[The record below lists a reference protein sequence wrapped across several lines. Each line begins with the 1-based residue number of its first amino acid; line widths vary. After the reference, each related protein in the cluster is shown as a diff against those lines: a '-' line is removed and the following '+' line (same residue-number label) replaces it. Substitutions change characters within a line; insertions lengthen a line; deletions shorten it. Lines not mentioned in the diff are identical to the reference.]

1 MRAEEPDA
9 VRANAAY
16 PWPASR
22 WWRTAP
28 WSRNPLLRV
37 SDRFESGV
45 RVMAIVVALG
55 AVPVCGAIGTAGY
68 TDAQAEIRADN
79 AAKTQ
84 VTATITDEPVR
95 VSAIVN
101 DTGDNRYETVVRWSE
116 GGETGQASTDVDPTA
131 RPGDHVTLWVGRDGR
146 PTNPPVPV
154 GTAAWRGIG
163 LALGFLV
170 EIGTCIA
177 VMVWLTTWL
186 VDRCHRAQWA
196 REWRTISR
204 PIEQDKQ

>member
-1 MRAEEPDA
+1 MRAEEPDTA
-9 VRANAAY
+9 RGNVAY
-16 PWPASR
+16 PLPALR

-28 WSRNPLLRV
+28 WGRNPLLRM
-37 SDRFESGV
+37 SDRFEGAV
-45 RVMAIVVALG
+45 RIVAIVAVLG
-55 AVPVCGAIGTAGY
+55 AVPVCAAIGTAGY

-79 AAKTQ
+79 SAKTQ
-84 VTATITDEPVR
+84 VTATITDNPVP

-101 DTGDNRYETVVRWSE
+101 DTGDTRYETAVRWSE
-116 GGETGQASTDVDPTA
+116 GGKAGQASTDVDPTA
-131 RPGDHVTLWVGRDGR
+131 RPGDQVKLWVGPDGR
-146 PTNPPVPV
+146 LTTPPVPI

-177 VMVWLTTWL
+177 AVVLLTTWL
-186 VDRCHRAQWA
+186 VGRCHRAQWA